1 MHTPNFFSAATRLRA
16 THLPTL
22 FMAALSSL
30 VLVACGG
37 GGSDTP
43 ATGPNPGSTGSATGT
58 SIAIQTTVLEPPL
71 AIGTPR
77 RQALDYLNRQR
88 LQCGFGALRYNS
100 VLEETGTAHSNYV
113 LLNAKSP
120 QFHPHTEVA
129 GLPGYTAPSPT
140 ERAILRGYKT
150 NGTEVGEIGTP
161 GGSFSASVD
170 TYNKAP
176 LDLIETE
183 VMRGLSVAPYHAM
196 HFFGAYTEVSVSSV
210 RQETRVPAQTTYLG
224 SVPILRPES
233 IELNYAMFVM
243 LGYAMDRLGQ
253 LPPAETGV
261 RTYPCEGSTDVPPL
275 LSGEWTDPTL
285 GPGVT
290 PGRELGTHPTGS
302 TIMVIGEVGKTLALQ
317 SVTLTRVLTGEQ
329 VPMYSI
335 RTRANDPMAVYYRN
349 DWTGYAMPD
358 KALEPNER
366 YQVQVTGTSGGAP
379 FNRSFTYTT
388 GARSVF

>member
-1 MHTPNFFSAATRLRA
+1 MHTQSFIPAATRLRA

-22 FMAALSSL
+22 FTAALSSL
-30 VLVACGG
+30 FLVACGG

-43 ATGPNPGSTGSATGT
+43 ATGSNPGSTDSPAGT
-58 SIAIQTTVLEPPL
+58 SIAIQTTVPEPPL
-71 AIGTPR
+71 AVGSPR
-77 RQALDYLNRQR
+77 RLALDYLNRQR
-88 LQCGFGALRYNS
+88 LQCGFGALRYNT
-100 VLEETGTAHSNYV
+100 VLEEAGTAHSNYA

-120 QFHPHTEVA
+120 LFHPHTEVA
-129 GLPGYTAPSPT
+129 GLPGFTAPSPT

-150 NGTEVGEIGTP
+150 NGTEVGEIGSG

-183 VMRGLSVAPYHAM
+183 GMRKLSVAPYHAM
-196 HFFGAYTEVSVSSV
+196 HFFGAYTEVGVGAI
-210 RQETRVPAQTTYLG
+210 RQETRVPAQTTYIG
-224 SVPILRPES
+224 NVPILRAES
-233 IELNYAMFVM
+233 IDLTYTMYVIQ
-243 LGYAMDRLGQ
+243 GYAMDRLGQ
-253 LPPAETGV
+253 LSPPGTGV

-275 LSGEWTDPTL
+275 LTGAWTDPTL

-290 PGRELGTHPTGS
+290 PGRELGTNPTGS

-317 SVTLTRVLTGEQ
+317 SVTLTRVLTGES

-366 YQVQVTGTSGGAP
+366 YQVQMKGTSGGEP
-379 FNRSFTYTT
+379 FSRNFTYTT